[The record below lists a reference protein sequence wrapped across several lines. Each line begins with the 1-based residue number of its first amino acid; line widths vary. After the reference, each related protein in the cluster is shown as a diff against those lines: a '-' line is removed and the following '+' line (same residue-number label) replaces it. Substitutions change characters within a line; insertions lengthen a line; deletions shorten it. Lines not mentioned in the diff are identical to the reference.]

1 MAESSRPFYIASQYE
16 QMERPMSP
24 SEAKA
29 EIGHSAEILRT
40 WGAGLAADALSYAID
55 ATQRSILFMDV
66 LRQRGD
72 HFRDY
77 MAGKAAPVLS
87 YAFEIVMR
95 GTDLPRPINYGLL
108 RIVPPEGVTVDP
120 RKRPFIVVDPRAGHG
135 PGIGGFKADSEIGMA
150 MRAGHPCYFVGFTP
164 QPEPGQTIEDIAH
177 GEAAFIEK
185 VIELHPKAEGKPAV
199 IGNCQAG
206 WAVMIVA
213 ALRPEL
219 FGPIIIAG
227 APLSYWAGT
236 HGFAPMR
243 YSGGLY
249 GGSWLTALTGD
260 LGGGKFDGAWLVKNF
275 EGMNPANTWWSKQ
288 YNVWSRVD
296 TEAERYLGFERWW
309 GGHVVLNA
317 EEMQYIVDNL
327 FVGNKLATA
336 EMVTADGMRIDLRNI
351 RSPIVCFCS
360 RGDDITPPPQA
371 LGWIL
376 DLYESVDDIRA
387 HGQTIVYCVHET
399 IGHLGI
405 FVSGSV
411 ARKEHEEFAGN
422 IDFIDVLPPGLW
434 EAVIVGKR
442 ADDPNADLTAG
453 DYILRFEARDL
464 GDIRAYGANDEEDE
478 RRFATVARIS
488 EINLGLY
495 RSFAQPFVQALASP
509 AMAHWLTKLH
519 PVRLPFELLS
529 SANPLMAPVAELA
542 AQAKADRHP
551 ATSDNPFVQLQEQ
564 VSSAIAEGLKSW
576 GEARDKLVENLFL
589 GIYGSPLLQ
598 AMVGLRASDG
608 PPRRHPGDEP
618 EHVAFM
624 AAEIERLKGRM
635 DEGGAAAA
643 GLRGLIYVLMPQ
655 KATDERSFNMMRR
668 MREEYGASWTLEQ
681 FKALLR
687 EQAHLLQIDTGR
699 AVGAIP
705 RLLARE
711 PEKAA
716 HMLGDLRR
724 VATAGGPLTEAG
736 VARLREV
743 EALFAQVV
751 PAEAEAALPDAHPAV
766 VEETSPAAPLAE
778 RKIEPPATPRRKA
791 PGRRQGAGRARVRP
805 QS

>member
-1 MAESSRPFYIASQYE
+1 MSQE
-16 QMERPMSP
+16 
-24 SEAKA
+24 EAKTGGTQTGA
-29 EIGHSAEILRT
+29 VLNA
-40 WGAGLAADALSYAID
+40 WGAGLAADALAYAVD
-55 ATQRSILFMDV
+55 AAQRTVLFTDV
-66 LRQRGD
+66 MRQRGD

-77 MAGKAAPVLS
+77 MAGKADPVLS
-87 YAFEIVMR
+87 YGFEVIMR
-95 GTDLPRPINYGLL
+95 GTELPRPINYALV
-108 RIVPPEGVTVDP
+108 RIVPPDGVVTDP
-120 RKRPFIVVDPRAGHG
+120 RKRPFVVVDPRAGHG

-150 MRAGHPCYFVGFTP
+150 MRAGHPCYFIGFTP

-177 GEAAFIEK
+177 GEAVFIEK
-185 VIELHPKAEGKPAV
+185 VIELHPEAEGKPAV

-260 LGGGKFDGAWLVKNF
+260 LGDGKFDGAWLVKSF
-275 EGMNPANTWWSKQ
+275 EGMNPANTWWTKQ

-296 TEAERYLGFERWW
+296 TEAQRYLGFERWW
-309 GGHVVLNA
+309 GGHVMLNA

-351 RSPIVCFCS
+351 KSPIVCFCS

-376 DLYESVDDIRA
+376 DLYDSVDDIRA

-442 ADDPNADLTAG
+442 ADEPNADLTVG
-453 DYILRFEARDL
+453 EYVLRFEARNLD
-464 GDIRAYGANDEEDE
+464 DIRAYGANDAEDE
-478 RRFATVARIS
+478 RRFATVARVS

-495 RSFAQPFVQALASP
+495 RTFMQPFVQALANP
-509 AMAHWLTKLH
+509 AMSQWLTRLN
-519 PVRLPFELLS
+519 PVRLPFEILS
-529 SANPLMAPVAELA
+529 SGNPLIAPVRQWAELA
-542 AQAKADRHP
+542 QAHRQPADP
-551 ATSDNPFVQLQEQ
+551 DNPFVQLQERM
-564 VSSAIAEGLKSW
+564 SSSIADGLAAW
-576 GEARDKLVENLFL
+576 GHARDRLVENMFMA
-589 GIYGSPLLQ
+589 IYGSPLLQ
-598 AMVGLRASDG
+598 AMVGLRASDA
-608 PPRRHPGDEP
+608 PPRGHPGEEP
-618 EHVAFM
+618 EHLAFV

-635 DEGGAAAA
+635 EEGGLAAATVRA
-643 GLRGLIYVLMPQ
+643 LVYVLAPQ
-655 KATDERSFNMMRR
+655 KATDERSFNMLRR
-668 MREEYGASWTLEQ
+668 LRQEYGGKWSLAD
-681 FKALLR
+681 FKTVLR
-687 EQAHLLQIDTGR
+687 EQANLLQIDAGR
-699 AVGAIP
+699 AVAAIP
-705 RLLARE
+705 KLLARE
-711 PEKAA
+711 PDRAA
-716 HMLGDLRR
+716 SALADLRR
-724 VATAGGPLTEAG
+724 VVTAGGPLGGAG
-736 VARLREV
+736 AARLAEV
-743 EALFAQVV
+743 ERLFGQIAPAEVPSEPAAPETATPPAESLAAV
-751 PAEAEAALPDAHPAV
+751 PAEK
-766 VEETSPAAPLAE
+766 
-778 RKIEPPATPRRKA
+778 KIDTAQAPRRGSG
-791 PGRRQGAGRARVRP
+791 GRRQAGGRARAR
-805 QS
+805 

>member
-1 MAESSRPFYIASQYE
+1 MAGPEPTGDANTTADIMR
-16 QMERPMSP
+16 
-24 SEAKA
+24 
-29 EIGHSAEILRT
+29 H
-40 WGAGLAADALSYAID
+40 WGTGLAADAIAYAVD
-55 ATQRSILFMDV
+55 ATQRSILFADV

-77 MAGKAAPVLS
+77 MAGKADPILS
-87 YAFEIVMR
+87 YAFEMVMSGR
-95 GTDLPRPINYGLL
+95 DLPRPINYGLL
-108 RIVPPEGVTVDP
+108 RITPPEGVTIDA

-150 MRAGHPCYFVGFTP
+150 MRAGHPCYFIGFTP

-185 VIELHPKAEGKPAV
+185 VIALHPEADGRPAV

-260 LGGGKFDGAWLVKNF
+260 LGAGKFDGAWLVKNF

-288 YNVWSRVD
+288 YNVWSKVD
-296 TEAERYLGFERWW
+296 TEASRYLGFERWW

-336 EMVTADGMRIDLRNI
+336 EMVTADGVRVDLRNI
-351 RSPIVCFCS
+351 RSPVVCFCS

-376 DLYESVDDIRA
+376 DLYENVDDIRA

-422 IDFIDVLPPGLW
+422 IDFIDCLPPGLW

-442 ADDPNADLTAG
+442 TDEPNANLTVG
-453 DYILRFEARDL
+453 DYVLRFEPRTLD
-464 GDIRAYGANDEEDE
+464 DIRAFGANDAEDE
-478 RRFATVARIS
+478 RRFATVARVS

-509 AMAHWLTKLH
+509 AMAQWLTKLN
-519 PVRLPFELLS
+519 PVRLPFELFS
-529 SANPLMAPVAELA
+529 SANPLMAPLTGLA
-542 AQAKADRHP
+542 TQVREDRQPAD
-551 ATSDNPFVQLQEQ
+551 SDNPFVQFQERM
-564 VSSAIAEGLKSW
+564 SNAIAEGLKSW
-576 GEARDKLVENLFL
+576 GEARDKMVENLFL
-589 GIYGSPLLQ
+589 AVYGSPLLQ
-598 AMVGLRASDG
+598 AMVGLRASDA
-608 PPRRHPGDEP
+608 PPRRRPGQEP
-618 EHVAFM
+618 EHIAFV
-624 AAEIERLKGRM
+624 AAEIERLRGRIE
-635 DEGGAAAA
+635 EGGSAAA
-643 GLRGLIYVLMPQ
+643 GIRALVYVLAPQ
-655 KATDERSFNMMRR
+655 KATDERSFNMVRR
-668 MREEYGASWTLEQ
+668 IREDYGATWTIGQ

-687 EQAHLLQIDTGR
+687 EQAYLLQIDAGR
-699 AVGAIP
+699 AVAAIP

-711 PEKAA
+711 PEKAGRVLA
-716 HMLGDLRR
+716 DLRR

-736 VARLREV
+736 AARLREI

-751 PAEAEAALPDAHPAV
+751 PPEVEATLPDAHPAV
-766 VEETSPAAPLAE
+766 VEDTSPAAPLTE
-778 RKIEPPATPRRKA
+778 KKIEAVAPRRA
-791 PGRRQGAGRARVRP
+791 ASSRRPGAGTRARG
-805 QS
+805 

>member
-1 MAESSRPFYIASQYE
+1 MSQDE
-16 QMERPMSP
+16 GNAGAAQTG
-24 SEAKA
+24 AVLNA
-29 EIGHSAEILRT
+29 
-40 WGAGLAADALSYAID
+40 WGAGLAADALAYAVD
-55 ATQRSILFMDV
+55 AAQRTVLFTDV

-72 HFRDY
+72 HFREY

-87 YAFEIVMR
+87 YGFEVVMR
-95 GTDLPRPINYGLL
+95 GKDLARPINYVLM
-108 RIVPPEGVTVDP
+108 RIVPPEGVALDP
-120 RKRPFIVVDPRAGHG
+120 KKRPFVVVDPRAGHG

-150 MRAGHPCYFVGFTP
+150 MRAGHACYFIGFAP

-177 GEAAFIEK
+177 GEAVFIEK
-185 VIELHPKAEGKPAV
+185 VIELHPEAEGKPAV

-213 ALRPEL
+213 ALKPEL

-243 YSGGLY
+243 YSGGLL

-260 LGGGKFDGAWLVKNF
+260 LGDGKFDGAWLVKNF
-275 EGMNPANTWWSKQ
+275 EGMNPANTWWTKQ

-296 TEAERYLGFERWW
+296 TEAQRYLGFERWW

-336 EMVTADGMRIDLRNI
+336 ELVTADGLRIDLRNI

-371 LGWIL
+371 LGWII

-442 ADDPNADLTAG
+442 SDDPNADLAVG
-453 DYILRFEARDL
+453 EYILSFEPRSLD
-464 GDIRAYGANDEEDE
+464 DIRAYGTNDAEDE
-478 RRFATVARIS
+478 RRFATVARVS

-495 RSFAQPFVQALASP
+495 RTFAQPFVRALASP
-509 AMAHWLTKLH
+509 AMSQWLTRLN
-519 PVRLPFELLS
+519 PVRLPFEILS
-529 SANPLMAPVAELA
+529 SANPLIAPVQQWAELV
-542 AQAKADRHP
+542 QAHRQPADP
-551 ATSDNPFVQLQEQ
+551 DNPFVQLQER
-564 VSSAIAEGLKSW
+564 VSNSIADGLAAW
-576 GEARDKLVENLFL
+576 GHARDRMVENLFMA
-589 GIYGSPLLQ
+589 IYGSPWLQ
-598 AMVGLRASDG
+598 AMVGLRASDA
-608 PPRRHPGDEP
+608 PPRGRPGEEP
-618 EHVAFM
+618 EQVAFV

-635 DEGGAAAA
+635 EEGGLAAAMVRA
-643 GLRGLIYVLMPQ
+643 LVYVLAPQ
-655 KATDERSFNMMRR
+655 KATDERSFNMLRR
-668 MREEYGASWTLEQ
+668 LREEYGSKWSLDN
-681 FKALLR
+681 FKTVLR
-687 EQAHLLQIDTGR
+687 EQAHMLQIDASR
-699 AVGAIP
+699 AVAAIP
-705 RLLARE
+705 KLAARE
-711 PEKAA
+711 PDRVASA
-716 HMLGDLRR
+716 VADLRR
-724 VATAGGPLTEAG
+724 VVTAGGPLGKAAS
-736 VARLREV
+736 ARLAELER
-743 EALFAQVV
+743 LFAQIL
-751 PAEAEAALPDAHPAV
+751 PAEAPPEAGAAAESAPEV
-766 VEETSPAAPLAE
+766 SAAPATE
-778 RKIEPPATPRRKA
+778 SVATAAPEKKIEPAQATRRTS
-791 PGRRQGAGRARVRP
+791 GSRRQAGGRARAR
-805 QS
+805 